1 MRPSRRTAPVIAM
14 TKRRIDGVLL
24 LDKPVGM
31 TSNTALQKVKRL
43 YQAAK
48 AGHTGTL
55 DPFASG
61 LLPICLGEATKF
73 SQSMLDAD
81 KTYRATVRLGVRTA
95 TGDPEGVVLE
105 TRPVRV
111 READVRGILPR
122 FTGELLQTPPMHSA
136 LKVAGRPL
144 YDYARKG
151 VEIERK
157 PRPVVVHRLELID
170 FCGDVFTL
178 LVDSGKGLYVRT
190 LAEDLGEALG
200 CGAHLQALVRLA
212 VGPLHLKQAIGVEA
226 LETMDPQAR
235 DSRLLPVD
243 ALLTGLPRLDLD
255 LESAWQLGHGQ
266 AIWHAGLKVGDR
278 LRAYGPDGRL
288 IGLVEVDS
296 EGRLAPKRL
305 TVQDRGAGA

>member
-1 MRPSRRTAPVIAM
+1 M
-14 TKRRIDGVLL
+14 TKRRVDGVLL

-61 LLPICLGEATKF
+61 LLPICLGEGTKF
-73 SQSMLDAD
+73 SQTMLNAD
-81 KTYRATVRLGVRTA
+81 KTYRATVRLGVRTT
-95 TGDPEGVVLE
+95 TGDPEGTVLE
-105 TRPVRV
+105 IRPVRV

-122 FTGELLQTPPMHSA
+122 FTGEILQTPPMHSA

-144 YDYARKG
+144 YKYARRG

-157 PRPVVVHRLELID
+157 PRTVVVYRLELVD
-170 FCGDVFTL
+170 FSGDLFTL
-178 LVDSGKGLYVRT
+178 LVESGKGLYVRT

-200 CGAHLQALVRLA
+200 CGAHLEALVRMA
-212 VGPLHLKQAIGVEA
+212 VGPFRLEQAIG
-226 LETMDPQAR
+226 LEELEHLDPQTR
-235 DSRLLPVD
+235 DGRLLPVD
-243 ALLTGLPRLDLD
+243 ALLMGLPRLDLD
-255 LESAWQLGHGQ
+255 TESAWQLGHGQ
-266 AIWHAGLKVGDR
+266 AIWRAGLRVGDR

-288 IGLVEVDS
+288 IGLVEVDAD
-296 EGRLAPKRL
+296 GRLAPKRL
-305 TVQDRGAGA
+305 TADRGAGV

>member
-1 MRPSRRTAPVIAM
+1 M
-14 TKRRIDGVLL
+14 TKRRVDGVLL

-31 TSNTALQKVKRL
+31 TSNCALQKVRRL
-43 YQAAK
+43 YTAAK

-81 KTYRATVRLGVRTA
+81 KTYRAIVRLGVRTA
-95 TGDPEGVVLE
+95 TGDPEGRVLK
-105 TRPVRV
+105 TRSVRA
-111 READVRGILPR
+111 READVRACLSR
-122 FTGELLQTPPMHSA
+122 FTGEFLQTPPMHSA

-157 PRPVVVHRLELID
+157 PRPVVVHRIELVE
-170 FCGDVFTL
+170 FRGNVFTL
-178 LVDSGKGLYVRT
+178 IIESGKGLYVRT

-212 VGPLHLKQAIGVEA
+212 VGSLRLEQAIGLEA
-226 LETMDPQAR
+226 LEAMDPKTR
-235 DSRLLPVD
+235 DGRLLPVD
-243 ALLTGLPRLDLD
+243 ALLMDLPRLDLD
-255 LESAWQLGHGQ
+255 PESAWQLGHGQ
-266 AIWHAGLKVGDR
+266 AIWRAGLRVGDR
-278 LRAYGPDGRL
+278 LRVYGPDGHL
-288 IGLVEVDS
+288 IGLVEVDT

-305 TVQDRGAGA
+305 IALDQGAGA

>member
-1 MRPSRRTAPVIAM
+1 M
-14 TKRRIDGVLL
+14 TKRRVDGVLL

-31 TSNTALQKVKRL
+31 TSNTALQKTRRL

-73 SQSMLDAD
+73 SQTMLNAD
-81 KTYRATVRLGVRTA
+81 KVYRATVRLGVRTA
-95 TGDPEGVVLE
+95 TGDPEGAVLE

-111 READVRGILPR
+111 GEADVRGILPR
-122 FTGELLQTPPMHSA
+122 FTGEFLQTPPMHSA

-144 YDYARKG
+144 YDYARHG
-151 VEIERK
+151 VEIERRA
-157 PRPVVVHRLELID
+157 RPVVVRRLELVD
-170 FCGDVFTL
+170 FRGDVFTL

-212 VGPLHLKQAIGVEA
+212 VGPLRLERAIGLEELEA
-226 LETMDPQAR
+226 MDLQTR

-243 ALLTGLPRLDLD
+243 ALLVDLPRLDLD

-266 AIWHAGLKVGDR
+266 AIWRAGLQVGAR

-288 IGLVEVDS
+288 LGLVEVDD
-296 EGRLAPKRL
+296 EGRLAPRRL
-305 TVQDRGAGA
+305 IALDRGAGA

>member
-1 MRPSRRTAPVIAM
+1 M
-14 TKRRIDGVLL
+14 TKRRVDGVLL
-24 LDKPVGM
+24 LDKPAGM
-31 TSNTALQKVKRL
+31 TSNTALQKTRRL

-73 SQSMLDAD
+73 SQTMLNAD
-81 KTYRATVRLGVRTA
+81 KVYRATVRLGVRTA
-95 TGDPEGVVLE
+95 TGDPEGAVLE

-111 READVRGILPR
+111 AEADVRGILPR
-122 FTGELLQTPPMHSA
+122 FTGGLLQTPPMHSA
-136 LKVAGRPL
+136 IKVAGRPL

-151 VEIERK
+151 VEIERR
-157 PRPVVVHRLELID
+157 PRPVVVRRLELVD
-170 FCGDVFTL
+170 FRGDVFTL

-212 VGPLHLKQAIGVEA
+212 VGPLRLERATGLEELEA
-226 LETMDPQAR
+226 MDLQTR
-235 DSRLLPVD
+235 HSRLLPVD
-243 ALLTGLPRLDLD
+243 ALLVDLPRLDLD

-266 AIWHAGLKVGDR
+266 AIWRAGLQVGAR

-288 IGLVEVDS
+288 LGLVEVDG
-296 EGRLAPKRL
+296 EGRLAPRRL
-305 TVQDRGAGA
+305 IALDRGAGA

>member
-1 MRPSRRTAPVIAM
+1 M
-14 TKRRIDGVLL
+14 KRRVDGVLL
-24 LDKPVGM
+24 LDKPVGV
-31 TSNTALQKVKRL
+31 TSNTALQKAKRL

-73 SQSMLDAD
+73 SQSLLDAD
-81 KTYRATVRLGVRTA
+81 KTYRATVRLGVRTT
-95 TGDPEGVVLE
+95 TGDPEGAVLE

-111 READVRGILPR
+111 SEADVRGILPR

-151 VEIERK
+151 VVIERK

-170 FCGDVFTL
+170 FRGEVFTL

-212 VGPLHLKQAIGVEA
+212 VGPLRLEQAIGLEA
-226 LETMDPQAR
+226 LEAMDLQTR

-243 ALLTGLPRLDLD
+243 ALLMGLPRLELD

-266 AIWHAGLKVGDR
+266 AIWRAGLQVGDR
-278 LRAYGPDGRL
+278 LRAYAPDGRL
-288 IGLVEVDS
+288 IGLVEVDA
-296 EGRLAPKRL
+296 EGRLAPRRL
-305 TVQDRGAGA
+305 TALDPCAGA

>member
-1 MRPSRRTAPVIAM
+1 M
-14 TKRRIDGVLL
+14 TKRRVDGVLL

-31 TSNTALQKVKRL
+31 TSNCALQKAKRL

-81 KTYRATVRLGVRTA
+81 KTYRATVRLGVRTT
-95 TGDPEGVVLE
+95 TGDPEGMVLE

-111 READVRGILPR
+111 READVRGILAG
-122 FTGELLQTPPMHSA
+122 FTGEFLQIPPMHSA
-136 LKVAGRPL
+136 LKVDGRPL

-170 FCGDVFTL
+170 FQGDVFTL
-178 LVDSGKGLYVRT
+178 LVESGKGLYVRT

-212 VGPLHLKQAIGVEA
+212 VGPLHLEQAIGLEA
-226 LETMDPQAR
+226 LEAMDPQTR
-235 DSRLLPVD
+235 DGRLLPVD
-243 ALLTGLPRLDLD
+243 ALLMGLPRLDLD
-255 LESAWQLGHGQ
+255 LDSAWQLGHGQ
-266 AIWHAGLKVGDR
+266 AIWRAGLQVGDR

-288 IGLVEVDS
+288 IGLVEVDT

-305 TVQDRGAGA
+305 TAVDRGAGA

>member
-1 MRPSRRTAPVIAM
+1 M
-14 TKRRIDGVLL
+14 TKRRVDGVLL

-31 TSNTALQKVKRL
+31 TSNTALQKTRRL
-43 YQAAK
+43 YNAAK

-73 SQSMLDAD
+73 SQSMLNAD
-81 KTYRATVRLGVRTA
+81 KAYRATVRLGVRTA
-95 TGDPEGVVLE
+95 TGDPEGTVLE

-122 FTGELLQTPPMHSA
+122 FTGDFLQTPPMHSA

-151 VEIERK
+151 VEIERR
-157 PRPVVVHRLELID
+157 PRPVVVRRLELVD
-170 FCGDVFTL
+170 FQGDVFTL
-178 LVDSGKGLYVRT
+178 LVESGKGLYVRT

-212 VGPLHLKQAIGVEA
+212 VGPLRLEQAIGLEA
-226 LETMDPQAR
+226 LEAMDPQAR
-235 DSRLLPVD
+235 DGRLLPVD
-243 ALLTGLPRLDLD
+243 ALLVGLPRLDLD
-255 LESAWQLGHGQ
+255 PESAWQLGHGQ
-266 AIWHAGLKVGDR
+266 AIWRAGLQVGAR

-288 IGLVEVDS
+288 LGLVEVDG
-296 EGRLAPKRL
+296 EGRLAPRRL
-305 TVQDRGAGA
+305 IALDRGAGA

>member
-1 MRPSRRTAPVIAM
+1 M
-14 TKRRIDGVLL
+14 TKRRVDGVLL

-31 TSNTALQKVKRL
+31 TSNSALQKAKRL
-43 YQAAK
+43 YQASK

-81 KTYRATVRLGVRTA
+81 KVYRATVRLGVRTA
-95 TGDPEGVVLE
+95 TGDPEGAVLE

-111 READVRGILPR
+111 AEADVRGILPR

-151 VEIERK
+151 VEIQRQ
-157 PRPVVVHRLELID
+157 PRPVRVYRLELVD
-170 FCGDVFTL
+170 FRGDAFTL
-178 LVDSGKGLYVRT
+178 LVESGKGLYVRT

-212 VGPLHLKQAIGVEA
+212 VGPLRLEQAVGLEELEA
-226 LETMDPQAR
+226 LNMQTR
-235 DSRLLPVD
+235 DARLLPVD
-243 ALLTGLPRLDLD
+243 AMLMGLPRLILD
-255 LESAWQLGHGQ
+255 PESAWQLGHGQ
-266 AIWHAGLKVGDR
+266 AIWRAGLEVGDR
-278 LRAYGPDGRL
+278 LRAYGPDGRF
-288 IGLVEVDS
+288 IGLVEVDA

-305 TVQDRGAGA
+305 TALDTGAGA